1 MSNGLLGICSAKALR
16 TYLKRFPPLA
26 SEDVSLL
33 EGLEGRVLA
42 QEVHSADTIPTAHRA
57 GVDGFA
63 ICTAST
69 AHAKPDAPAF
79 FTCIGDYSIATMPD
93 TPLLEGQCVRLD
105 LGGVLPCGADAVIK
119 AKDVQVIPHTA
130 ENTPMSEGH
139 TSLYTIAVTQAV
151 PYMHNVIQRG
161 EDAQVGM
168 PLFPHGTLL
177 RPQEVALLAS
187 TGVPEEEVDLNQ
199 LVHGAMRH
207 TIHVLAHKRPQ
218 VAIISTG
225 DEVVPVYST
234 IDEGK
239 VRDVNSH
246 ALAALIRE
254 VGGLSRFHGIVPD
267 SEEKISEVIE
277 RALLSSADVIFI
289 TGGNSESA
297 HELTLKAI
305 QAIPQRHGIE
315 IFCSGVSISP
325 GSSLILAKMGNK
337 TIWSLPGQVSAV
349 QTIMHV
355 LGQPFLRHLQGI
367 KDAFN
372 QNNPLLWKQC
382 QATLGTALETTF
394 HGEKYIR
401 VRLEFT
407 EHNTVIAYP
416 ITGLPGLLHI
426 MTQAQGLV
434 RMSYTGEK
442 NSNRLEEGTEVRVLL
457 FS

>member
-16 TYLKRFPPLA
+16 TYLKRFSPLA

-63 ICTAST
+63 ICTAPT
-69 AHAKPDAPAF
+69 THAQTDAPAL
-79 FTCIGDYSIATMPD
+79 FTCIGDYSIATMHD
-93 TPLLEGQCVRLD
+93 TTLLEGQCVRLD

-119 AKDVQVIPHTA
+119 AEHVQIIP
-130 ENTPMSEGH
+130 NTSEDNTH
-139 TSLYTIAVTQAV
+139 LYTIAVTQTV
-151 PYMHNVIQRG
+151 PHMHNVIQRG
-161 EDAQVGM
+161 EDAQMGM
-168 PLFPHGTLL
+168 PLFPDGTLL

-207 TIHVLAHKRPQ
+207 TIHVLAHKKPQ

-246 ALAALIRE
+246 ALASLVRE

-305 QAIPQRHGIE
+305 QTIPKRHGVE
-315 IFCSGVSISP
+315 IFCSGVGISP

-349 QTIMHV
+349 QTVMHV

-382 QATLGTALETTF
+382 QATLGATLETSF
-394 HGEKYIR
+394 HGEEYIR

-407 EHNTVIAYP
+407 DHNTVVAYP

-426 MTQAQGLV
+426 MTQAQGLI
-434 RMSYTGEK
+434 RMPYTEEK
-442 NSNRLEEGTEVRVLL
+442 NTTRLEEGSEVRVLL